1 MAKMIQHTHLNNGF
15 DNGESVS
22 VIDAEQVEL
31 ERGRRKKNAAKMR
44 GPSRL
49 FHTYSIVWNE
59 SDLYIC

>member
-1 MAKMIQHTHLNNGF
+1 MIQHTHLNNGF

-44 GPSRL
+44 GPSSRL